1 MLFSRRHQGLG
12 RVAGLHWGW
21 LLIAI
26 GAHAAGFYALTQT
39 DFAQRLE
46 ASTGTATSG
55 VGPIRVSL
63 LADSRGESEA
73 AGAAEEARAEHA
85 TSPILPDLAAPV
97 DAPEPR
103 RTEPVA
109 AQPEALVIRTDPPRA
124 PATEAKVPD
133 SPGRDDPPAPTP
145 VPTEATPPAPAPA
158 PVAIKPPAPNPGPAP
173 TPKAGTA
180 AEAASAL
187 TTEVSGDH
195 AVPASGD
202 ASGQAPDTLPAT
214 NTENQL
220 SARFDAAHL
229 RNSPPAYPQASRR
242 RGEEGL
248 VILRV
253 KVTANGRA
261 HEIEIA
267 ESSGHP
273 RLDRAAQDAVARWRF
288 EPARDGNRA
297 IDSWVRV
304 PVVFRLER
312 F

>member
-1 MLFSRRHQGLG
+1 VLLSRGHQGLG

-46 ASTGTATSG
+46 AGRGPAISD
-55 VGPIRVSL
+55 VGPIRVSV
-63 LADSRGESEA
+63 LADSREKPETPE
-73 AGAAEEARAEHA
+73 AAEEARAEHA
-85 TSPILPDLAAPV
+85 ASPILPDLAAPI
-97 DAPEPR
+97 DAPEPP

-109 AQPEALVIRTDPPRA
+109 EKPEAPAIRPDPPGA
-124 PATEAKVPD
+124 PATEARVYD
-133 SPGRDDPPAPTP
+133 SPGRDDPPAPPP
-145 VPTEATPPAPAPA
+145 VPSVATPPAP
-158 PVAIKPPAPNPGPAP
+158 VAIDPPAPDPGPAP
-173 TPKAGTA
+173 TPKTGKA
-180 AEAASAL
+180 AQPASAP
-187 TTEVSGDH
+187 TAEVSGDY
-195 AVPASGD
+195 AVAASGD
-202 ASGQAPDTLPAT
+202 TPGQAPDTRAAT

-220 SARFDAAHL
+220 SARFDADHL

-261 HEIEIA
+261 QEIEIA

-288 EPARDGNRA
+288 EPARDGMRA
-297 IDSWVRV
+297 IDSWVKV

-312 F
+312 S